1 MTTASNPMAEFFDR
15 IGQRAIRSESS
26 WWHEVQSHVLLS
38 FPYHKLIEPGED
50 EINQLF
56 RKYNLRAIRYPTP
69 LDAFGFPSTMELNSN
84 REYELSCLHSTA
96 RRQTRQ
102 GLKNCTVEEIDFDSL
117 AEHGLALNQDTA
129 KRQGRQSLFANADY
143 WHRYCQAAKDTPGF
157 TAWGAMVGEEL
168 GSYVIAAVF
177 DGWVNCLQSN
187 SSSALLDKRPSNALL
202 FEMTRHYLRDVPG
215 LQICYG
221 IGSLE
226 DLPQLDRF
234 KVRMRWELKPIKQ
247 RIVFSKKIRC
257 IFSLAQE
264 PCLKVL
270 GRIFPKSYTVRKTSA
285 MIRLYRQQSYD
296 VPAYD
301 DNKKTSD

>member
-1 MTTASNPMAEFFDR
+1 
-15 IGQRAIRSESS
+15 
-26 WWHEVQSHVLLS
+26 LLS
-38 FPYHKLIEPGED
+38 FPYYKLVEPGED
-50 EINQLF
+50 EIDDLF
-56 RKYNLRAIRYPTP
+56 HKHKLRAIRYPTP
-69 LDAFGFPSTMELNSN
+69 LNAFGFPSTMELNSN

-102 GLKNCTVEEIDFDSL
+102 GLKHCTVEEIDFDSL
-117 AEHGLALNQDTA
+117 AKHGLALNQDTA
-129 KRQGRQSLFANADY
+129 KRQKRQSLFANADY
-143 WHRYCQAAKDTPGF
+143 WSRYCRAAQDTPGF
-157 TAWGAMVGEEL
+157 TAWGAMVGKEL

-187 SSSALLDKRPSNALL
+187 SSTALLDKRPSNALL
-202 FEMTRHYLRDVPG
+202 FEVTRHYLRDVPG

-247 RIVFSKKIRC
+247 RIVFSKNIRR

-264 PCLKVL
+264 PFLKVMDKA
-270 GRIFPKSYTVRKTSA
+270 FPKSYRVRKTSA
-285 MIRLYRQQSYD
+285 MIRLYRRQSYD
-296 VPAYD
+296 VPACD
-301 DNKKTSD
+301 GGKNTTD